1 MFRQFWIDARV
12 RLGALIGRDYLRS
25 RAEEELQF
33 HLAMLEQRHIE
44 SGMAPA
50 EARARARRELGNPT
64 LITDRT
70 VDSWRYAFVSTLIQ
84 DVRYGL
90 RGFRKNPGFAATAV
104 LSLALGIGANTAI
117 FRLFDALL
125 FRPLPVKS
133 PEQLVLVT
141 RYVGDQRSLMLN
153 NGERAAFSGSETLA
167 GLCASRHSR
176 IRVTRSGESQFA
188 EGMFAGGNCFSL
200 LGVGAALGR
209 TITETDDQPAAN
221 AFVAV
226 LSYGYWQRQFGGD
239 PSVIGQNIDL
249 DGQPFTIA
257 GVAPPG
263 FIGLEPGAPADL
275 IVPLTSFSSPLLRNP
290 DVYWL
295 RLLGRRKPGVSIEQ
309 VQADLD
315 VRESRIT
322 KTIPKTPQA
331 NRTAPAVRLEVV
343 PAGSGFGAARM
354 QFSLPLRLLMGAV
367 ALVLLIAC
375 ANLAS
380 LLLARIS
387 GRRQEIDVR
396 MALGAGR
403 GRLLRQ
409 LLTESVLL
417 SAMGGL
423 AGAGIAFVTSPLLV
437 QAMSRGR
444 MAISVDLSMDGRT
457 LLFIAAT
464 SLLTGILFGIVPAL
478 RAIRQTDIA
487 GALHGGRVKTGSR
500 RWSTALIVSQV
511 ALCVVVLVSA
521 GLLLESLRKLGQ
533 IDPGFRKEHVLLL
546 TIRPDNYKGQSA
558 LTLHRE
564 ILHRLTAI
572 PGVEVVTTFMDP
584 PLGGSSVTTKGFSI
598 NYVGPGFF
606 ETMGIPLLAGRA
618 LNEQDAVEKRP
629 VAVISARVARQF
641 FPDRDPLGQHLDVFG
656 KDRVV
661 VGVVG
666 DARYRSLRQPAE
678 PMVYEPEF
686 GPGSYAIRT
695 TGDPQALSGYVRSEL
710 RDVARDVPVW
720 SLDTLDALVDGT
732 LVQERMVS
740 SLCGIFGVFALL
752 IASIGLYGRLSY
764 SVAERTG
771 EIGVRMA
778 LGARQSSVLWMVLRD
793 ALILA
798 LGGIAIGLSLALAT
812 TKLLRTLLFGVTP
825 TDATTFIVI
834 AVAIIGVSMSAGYI
848 PARRAASVD
857 PVVALRAE

>member
-1 MFRQFWIDARV
+1 
-12 RLGALIGRDYLRS
+12 
-25 RAEEELQF
+25 
-33 HLAMLEQRHIE
+33 
-44 SGMAPA
+44 
-50 EARARARRELGNPT
+50 
-64 LITDRT
+64 
-70 VDSWRYAFVSTLIQ
+70 VSTLIQ

-125 FRPLPVKS
+125 FRPLPVKA
-133 PEQLVLVT
+133 PEELVLVT
-141 RYVGDQRSLMLN
+141 RLVDDQRSLMLN

-176 IRVTRSGESQFA
+176 IRVTKSGESQFA

-200 LGVGAALGR
+200 LGVGATLGR
-209 TITETDDQPAAN
+209 TITETDDQPSAN
-221 AFVAV
+221 AFVTV
-226 LSYGYWQRQFGGD
+226 LSYGYWQRQFGAD
-239 PSVIGQNIDL
+239 PGVIGQNIDL
-249 DGQPFTIA
+249 DGQPFRIA

-275 IVPLTSFSSPLLRNP
+275 IVPLTSFHSPLLSNP

-309 VQADLD
+309 VQADLE
-315 VRESRIT
+315 VRASRI
-322 KTIPKTPQA
+322 PKAPQA
-331 NRTAPAVRLEVV
+331 NRTTPAVRLEVV

-354 QFSLPLRLLMGAV
+354 QFSVPLRLLMGAV

-387 GRRQEIDVR
+387 GRRQEIDLR

-417 SAMGGL
+417 SGMGGL
-423 AGAGIAFVTSPLLV
+423 AGTAIAFVTSPLLV
-437 QAMSRGR
+437 EAMSRGR
-444 MAISVDLSMDGRT
+444 MAVSVDLSMDGRT

-464 SLLTGILFGIVPAL
+464 SLLTGVLFGIVPAL

-558 LTLHRE
+558 VSLHRE
-564 ILHRLTAI
+564 ILHRLAAI
-572 PGVEVVTTFMDP
+572 PGVEVVTTFTDA

-641 FPDRDPLGQHLDVFG
+641 FLDRNPLGQHLDVFG

-666 DARYRSLRQPAE
+666 DARYRGLRQPAE

-686 GPGSYAIRT
+686 GPGSYGLRT
-695 TGDPQALSGYVRSEL
+695 TGDPQAISGYVRSEL

-720 SLDTLDALVDGT
+720 SIDTLDALVDGT

-740 SLCGIFGVFALL
+740 SLCSVFGVFALL

-798 LGGIAIGLSLALAT
+798 FGGIATGLPLALAS
-812 TKLLRTLLFGVTP
+812 TKLLRTLLFGVRP
-825 TDATTFIVI
+825 TDATTFVVI
-834 AVAIIGVSMSAGYI
+834 AVAIIGVSMIAAYI